1 MGKLKSGVP
10 LIYERDGDTVYARES
25 GADPSTRIE
34 IGHDYETFEERRDHD
49 IRAGMKN
56 KRDRIMEDQL
66 WHNIRRAARTNPALQ
81 DILDHAIMVYHLT
94 RTDKSR

>member
-1 MGKLKSGVP
+1 MGQLKPGANLV
-10 LIYERDGDTVYARES
+10 YERDGDTVYQREV
-25 GADPSTRIE
+25 GADPSTRTE
-34 IGHDYETFEERRDHD
+34 VGYDYETFEERRDAD

-56 KRDRIMEDQL
+56 LHESMMENKL
-66 WHNIRRAARTNPALQ
+66 WDSIRREARTNPALQ

>member
-1 MGKLKSGVP
+1 MTT
-10 LIYERDGDTVYARES
+10 IYERDGDKVYAREV
-25 GADPSTRIE
+25 GAIPATRTEVRYDYST
-34 IGHDYETFEERRDHD
+34 HEERRDSD

-66 WHNIRRAARTNPALQ
+66 WHNIRSAARTNPALQ

-94 RTDKSR
+94 RTDKSK

>member
-1 MGKLKSGVP
+1 MGKLKPGAA
-10 LIYERDGDTVYARES
+10 LIYERDGDTVYQREA
-25 GADPSTRIE
+25 GAGPSTRIE

-66 WHNIRRAARTNPALQ
+66 WHNIRRAAHTNPALQ
-81 DILDHAIMVYHLT
+81 DILDHAIMVYQLT
-94 RTDKSR
+94 KIK

>member
-1 MGKLKSGVP
+1 MGQLKTGANLV
-10 LIYERDGDTVYARES
+10 YERDGNTVYQREV
-25 GADPSTRIE
+25 GADPSTRVE
-34 IGHDYETFEERRDHD
+34 VGHDYETFEERRDAD

-66 WHNIRRAARTNPALQ
+66 WHNIRRAAHTNPALQ